1 MKLFVN
7 EMHELDAGLAIAD
20 TDNKY
25 HESYTGG
32 EQSFR
37 TNMYLRLTSVH
48 CVGISQVQQYS
59 DVLSGVMI
67 QRSLE
72 GMSLG

>member
-1 MKLFVN
+1 
-7 EMHELDAGLAIAD
+7 
-20 TDNKY
+20 
-25 HESYTGG
+25 
-32 EQSFR
+32 
-37 TNMYLRLTSVH
+37 MYLRLTSVH

-72 GMSLG
+72 GMPLSLG